1 MVNIG
6 VASNEKI
13 ELYQEDGKYYL
24 RLDFDYENS
33 DGYYKGHVER
43 ILFDF
48 HLCSINRLLSEYGQK
63 TTINLGV
70 EKNMELLPDE
80 DGNYFTCELIK
91 YKTREMTLEEI
102 EDKLGYKVKIVE
114 NK

>member
-1 MVNIG
+1 MISIG
-6 VASNEKI
+6 TVSNEKI
-13 ELYQEDGKYYL
+13 ELYQEDGKYFL

-48 HLCSINRLLSEYGQK
+48 HLCSIDRILSEYIQR

-80 DGNYFTCELIK
+80 NGNYFTCELIK